1 MRLLIA
7 YEDSHRAYGT
17 VMEEVIRDLRPHL
30 EVRAVEMDE
39 LEAPPERFDPHAVI
53 SERRNPAR
61 RNPAQPGGRVAWI
74 MLSYDPGEPSEVC
87 LEGRYS
93 ELENPGLEK
102 LLAIVDQAE
111 ESVREGRRLG
121 GC

>member
-7 YEDSHRAYGT
+7 YEDSHLAYGT
-17 VMEEVIRDLRPHL
+17 VMEKVIRDLRPHL
-30 EVRAVEMDE
+30 QVRAVEMDE
-39 LEAPPERFDPHAVI
+39 LEAHIERFDPHVVI
-53 SERRNPAR
+53 SER